1 MPLYSARPFACSGC
15 CTPEVAAATELRPHA
30 QVLNATGFLAIL
42 AAYKGVVQTS
52 YVGMVRCVAALRC
65 VGRCNVLSA
74 VARGAYRLAA

>member
-1 MPLYSARPFACSGC
+1 MPPCSAPSCARSGC
-15 CTPEVAAATELRPHA
+15 GTHGIETATELRPHA

-74 VARGAYRLAA
+74 VACGAYRLAA